1 MLRSLYEREITG
13 KKIRI
18 DHLVPLRKTNKK
30 CILCEKPISGV
41 ILDIFEDMDVWG
53 FRYHYFLPWNTCH
66 SCRPPLS
73 RIYI

>member
-30 CILCEKPISGV
+30 SIQCEKPISGV
-41 ILDIFEDMDVWG
+41 ILDIFEALDVWG
-53 FRYHYFLPWNTCH
+53 VRYHFFLPRNTWH

-73 RIYI
+73 PIYI